1 MRGKSHPQHSQH
13 PKQFRGGEKK
23 VMKKSLSLLVAIA
36 MVFSM
41 FATVAAAATDTQ
53 SKYNELKEA
62 GVFRGTGD
70 GSAALEN
77 EMTRAEF
84 AGIIARLT
92 GVTSSGTAKFNDVPS
107 SHWASKDIAAVAEA
121 GYMEGTGNNNF
132 APSKNVTLQELIKV
146 AVTIVGLE
154 IDEDATVD
162 GKAGAWAQ
170 PYIAAAIAA
179 GLIQPLGDYTAN
191 ATRGDLVDVTY
202 EVYQV
207 LQNIAKVTGYEV
219 VSATKVVVSFSDGG
233 KVEVELDEPLK
244 LGKNTI
250 TVTYNDREYKVE
262 VEFEATAATAKQVGA
277 KTIEVAFNKAIDD
290 SKVKFAVKNGIISR
304 DVAKVAVSDDKKKA
318 VIELTTRLQNG
329 ESVVTIS
336 GIEAD
341 DIEAKFQAEDERVAQ
356 LKFKSDKLAL
366 KSLTDFT
373 EVKVGYQVLNQFG
386 EEATSFNTPNFFVS
400 KAGATATSSNGVLT
414 IVTPNTNPFYL
425 SESVMISGHINM
437 STYVVTFSETLTVG
451 QPATLDSIE
460 FKGVYHDDNKTLNTA
475 SKFDDFYVL
484 IEAKDQYGNKLDAA
498 SVQSSAIVSAS
509 NLTIFQIKGVVDNKG
524 PNKDQVA
531 IQLNAPVINPGF
543 DGTNTIR
550 IQSYSGKLFT
560 YDVEVSKAATV
571 TKIALSAPS
580 QVVASNDKSVKI
592 PFVAE
597 DQHGNRI
604 TKYSDLKGKI
614 ETLAPSAGGSFDLK
628 ENYATKEAYLEYT
641 LPQNLNNQYAIPV
654 FLSVRIANSS
664 EVASVQ
670 FNIEKAWVA
679 ESISGLKDINS
690 ELALNAEVS
699 IEPKH
704 VIVKDNY
711 GREKNLA
718 DLFPAYKVV
727 IAAVDGQFDTIVN
740 TTDLELTGA
749 TDKITFKANAKGG
762 ERVKVQLVNTV
773 DNKTVYSYEGFIFN
787 VVDNNAFESYEVEDL
802 PKISNKSA
810 NHAVELKVYGKRSNG
825 TKVLLPKNGAYSVT
839 ATDGLAVTADGK
851 ISAAGINDD
860 AINGTSIGE
869 LKAKVVVTIFANA
882 QTIEKE
888 VVVTDEPLRV
898 TTIELKDVK
907 DANDQTVLKAEDNVL
922 KGSAAIINNNLNL
935 IFNGLKIKDQ
945 FGVEMTL
952 TSANFNATFSDL
964 QDYDDDKTLAYTG
977 TNGSAANTMNIT
989 GVEVG
994 DTFLIVFTSQQTG
1007 ASISVKVVAE

>member
-1 MRGKSHPQHSQH
+1 MRKSHPQHSQH

-53 SKYNELKEA
+53 SKYNELKKA

-179 GLIQPLGDYTAN
+179 GLIQPLDDYTVN

-250 TVTYNDREYKVE
+250 TVTYNDREYEVV

-304 DVAKVAVSDDKKKA
+304 DVAKVTVSDDKKKA
-318 VIELTTRLQNG
+318 IVELTTRLQNG
-329 ESVVTIS
+329 DSVVTIS

-341 DIEAKFQAEDERVAQ
+341 DIEAKFQAEDERVTE
-356 LKFKSDKLAL
+356 LKFKSDKIAL
-366 KSLTDFT
+366 QSLTDFT
-373 EVKVGYQVLNQFG
+373 KAKVGFQVLNQFG
-386 EEATSFNTPNFFVS
+386 EETTLAYSPNFVVS
-400 KAGATATSSNGVLT
+400 KAGATASAANGVLT
-414 IVTPNTNPFYL
+414 VTATNTNPFYL
-425 SESVMISGHINM
+425 NEPVMITGYLSV
-437 STYVVTFSETLTVG
+437 STYVVTFSETLSVG
-451 QPATLDSIE
+451 QPSTIDSIE
-460 FKGVYHDDNKTLNTA
+460 FKGVYHDDNKQLNTS
-475 SKFDDFYVL
+475 SKFEDFYVL
-484 IEAKDQYGNKLDAA
+484 IEAKDQYGNKLKATDVQNGVLY
-498 SVQSSAIVSAS
+498 SVT
-509 NLTIFQIKGVVDNKG
+509 NPMIFQIKGIVDNKG

-531 IQLNAPVINPGF
+531 IQLADPVYALGY

-550 IQSYSGKLFT
+550 IQSYSGKTFT
-560 YDVEVSKAATV
+560 YDVQVPKAATV
-571 TKIALSAPS
+571 AKIALSAPN
-580 QVVASNDKSVKI
+580 QVVASNDDSVKI

-597 DQHGNRI
+597 DQNGNRI
-604 TKYSDLKGKI
+604 TKYSELKDKL
-614 ETLAPSAGGSFDLK
+614 EVLPSPLAGSTFALK
-628 ENYATKEAYLEYT
+628 EDYVTKEAYLELT
-641 LPQNLNNQYAIPV
+641 LPNNLNVQYALPV
-654 FLSVRIANSS
+654 YLSVRIKNTA

-670 FNIEKAWVA
+670 FNIEKAWTP
-679 ESISGLKDINS
+679 ESISGLKDVAS
-690 ELALNAEVS
+690 DLAVNATVS

-704 VIVKDNY
+704 VVVKDNY
-711 GREKNLA
+711 GRDKELKNL
-718 DLFPAYKVV
+718 FPNYKVV
-727 IAAVDGQFDTIVN
+727 IDPVDGVWDVIQP
-740 TTDLELTGA
+740 TTDTELTADG
-749 TDKITFKANAKGG
+749 DKITFEGKVKGS
-762 ERVKVQLVNTV
+762 ERVKVQLVNTA
-773 DNKTVYSYEGFIFN
+773 DNNKVVYSYEGFIFN
-787 VVDNNAFESYEVEDL
+787 VVDKSGIAEYTVEDV
-802 PKISNKSA
+802 PKMSNKA
-810 NHAVELKVYGKRSNG
+810 NREVELKVYGKRSNS
-825 TKVLLPKNGAYSVT
+825 TTVKLPLDEYSVT
-839 ATDGLAVTADGK
+839 ATNGLTYDPNTGKLSAVGVT
-851 ISAAGINDD
+851 
-860 AINGTSIGE
+860 NGFDNNGE
-869 LKAKVVVTIFANA
+869 LKAKVVVTIKATS

-888 VVVTDEPLRV
+888 VVVSKADLYPA
-898 TTIELKDVK
+898 TIELKDSG
-907 DANDQTVLKAEDNVL
+907 NL
-922 KGSAAIINNNLNL
+922 KGSNGVIKGPHGDVANLATV
-935 IFNGLKIKDQ
+935 FQALKIKDQ
-945 FGVEMTL
+945 FGFEMNA
-952 TSANFNATFSDL
+952 ANADEANAAATQFNATVSIS
-964 QDYDDDKTLAYTG
+964 DDDDANKSMVVNN
-977 TNGSAANTMNIT
+977 NGGAANTVTIT
-989 GVEVG
+989 GVEKG
-994 DTFLIVFTSQQTG
+994 DSYTVVFTSK
-1007 ASISVKVVAE
+1007 ASGVSITVKVVAES

>member
-1 MRGKSHPQHSQH
+1 
-13 PKQFRGGEKK
+13 
-23 VMKKSLSLLVAIA
+23 MKKSLSLLVAIA

-179 GLIQPLGDYTAN
+179 GLIQPLGDYTVN

-250 TVTYNDREYKVE
+250 TVTYNDREYEVV

-277 KTIEVAFNKAIDD
+277 KTIEVTFNKAIDD

-304 DVAKVAVSDDKKKA
+304 DVAKVTVSDDKKKA
-318 VIELTTRLQNG
+318 IVELTTRLQNG
-329 ESVVTIS
+329 DSVVTIS

-341 DIEAKFQAEDERVAQ
+341 DIEAKFQAEDERVTE
-356 LKFKSDKLAL
+356 LKFKSDKIAL
-366 KSLTDFT
+366 QSLTDFT
-373 EVKVGYQVLNQFG
+373 KAKVGFQVLNQFG
-386 EEATSFNTPNFFVS
+386 EETTLAYSPNFVVS
-400 KAGATATSSNGVLT
+400 KAGATASAANGVLT
-414 IVTPNTNPFYL
+414 VTATNTNPFYL
-425 SESVMISGHINM
+425 NEPVMITGYLSV
-437 STYVVTFSETLTVG
+437 STYVVTFSETLSVG
-451 QPATLDSIE
+451 QPSTIDSIE
-460 FKGVYHDDNKTLNTA
+460 FKGVYHDDNKQLNTS
-475 SKFDDFYVL
+475 SKFEDFYVL
-484 IEAKDQYGNKLDAA
+484 IEAKDQYGNKLKATDVQNGVLY
-498 SVQSSAIVSAS
+498 SVT
-509 NLTIFQIKGVVDNKG
+509 NPMIFQIKGIVDNKG

-531 IQLNAPVINPGF
+531 IQLADPVYALGY

-550 IQSYSGKLFT
+550 IQSYSGKTFT
-560 YDVEVSKAATV
+560 YDVQVPKAATV
-571 TKIALSAPS
+571 AKIALSAPN
-580 QVVASNDKSVKI
+580 QVVASNDDSVKI

-597 DQHGNRI
+597 DQNGNRI
-604 TKYSDLKGKI
+604 TKYSELKDKL
-614 ETLAPSAGGSFDLK
+614 EVLPSPLAGSTFALK
-628 ENYATKEAYLEYT
+628 EDYVTKEAYLELT
-641 LPQNLNNQYAIPV
+641 LPNNLNVQYALPV
-654 FLSVRIANSS
+654 YLSVRIKNTA

-670 FNIEKAWVA
+670 FNIEKAWTP
-679 ESISGLKDINS
+679 ESISGLKDVAS
-690 ELALNAEVS
+690 DLAVNATVS

-704 VIVKDNY
+704 VVVKDNY
-711 GREKNLA
+711 GRDKELKNL
-718 DLFPAYKVV
+718 FPNYKVV
-727 IAAVDGQFDTIVN
+727 IDPVDGVWDVIQP
-740 TTDLELTGA
+740 TTDTELTADG
-749 TDKITFKANAKGG
+749 DKITFEGKVKGS
-762 ERVKVQLVNTV
+762 ERVKVQLVNTA
-773 DNKTVYSYEGFIFN
+773 DNNKVVYSYEGFIFN
-787 VVDNNAFESYEVEDL
+787 VVDKSGIAEYTVEDV
-802 PKISNKSA
+802 PKMSNKA
-810 NHAVELKVYGKRSNG
+810 NREVELKVYGKRSNS
-825 TKVLLPKNGAYSVT
+825 TTVKLPLDEYSVT
-839 ATDGLAVTADGK
+839 ATNGLTYDPNTGKLSAVGVT
-851 ISAAGINDD
+851 
-860 AINGTSIGE
+860 NGFDNNGE
-869 LKAKVVVTIFANA
+869 LKAKVVVTIKATS

-888 VVVTDEPLRV
+888 VVVSKADLYPA
-898 TTIELKDVK
+898 TIELKDSG
-907 DANDQTVLKAEDNVL
+907 NL
-922 KGSAAIINNNLNL
+922 KGSNGVIKGPHGDVANLATV
-935 IFNGLKIKDQ
+935 FQALKIKDQ
-945 FGVEMTL
+945 FGFEMNA
-952 TSANFNATFSDL
+952 ANADEANAAATQFNATVSIS
-964 QDYDDDKTLAYTG
+964 DDDDANKSMVVNN
-977 TNGSAANTMNIT
+977 NGGAANTVTIT
-989 GVEVG
+989 GVEKG
-994 DTFLIVFTSQQTG
+994 DSYTVVFTSK
-1007 ASISVKVVAE
+1007 ASGVSITVKVVAES

>member
-1 MRGKSHPQHSQH
+1 MRKSHPQHSQH

-53 SKYNELKEA
+53 SKYNELKKA

-92 GVTSSGTAKFNDVPS
+92 GVTSSGTAKFNDVPG

-179 GLIQPLGDYTAN
+179 GLIQPLDDYTVN

-219 VSATKVVVSFSDGG
+219 VGATKVVVSFSDGG

-250 TVTYNDREYKVE
+250 TVTYNDREYEVV

-277 KTIEVAFNKAIDD
+277 KTIEVTFNKAIDD

-304 DVAKVAVSDDKKKA
+304 DVAKVTVSDDKKKA
-318 VIELTTRLQNG
+318 IVELTTRLQNG
-329 ESVVTIS
+329 DSVVTIS

-341 DIEAKFQAEDERVAQ
+341 DIEAKFQAEDERVTE
-356 LKFKSDKLAL
+356 LKFKSDKIAL
-366 KSLTDFT
+366 QSLTDFT
-373 EVKVGYQVLNQFG
+373 KAKVGFQVLNQFG
-386 EEATSFNTPNFFVS
+386 EETTLAYSPNFVVS
-400 KAGATATSSNGVLT
+400 KAGATASAANGVLT
-414 IVTPNTNPFYL
+414 VTATNTNPFYL
-425 SESVMISGHINM
+425 NEPVMITGYLSV
-437 STYVVTFSETLTVG
+437 STYVVTFSETLSVG
-451 QPATLDSIE
+451 QPSTIDSIE
-460 FKGVYHDDNKTLNTA
+460 FKGVYHDDNKQLNTS
-475 SKFDDFYVL
+475 SKFEDFYVL
-484 IEAKDQYGNKLDAA
+484 IEAKDQYGNKLKATDVQNGVLY
-498 SVQSSAIVSAS
+498 SVT
-509 NLTIFQIKGVVDNKG
+509 NPMIFQIKGIVDNKG

-531 IQLNAPVINPGF
+531 IQLADPVYALGY

-550 IQSYSGKLFT
+550 IQSYSGKTFT
-560 YDVEVSKAATV
+560 YDVQVPKAATV
-571 TKIALSAPS
+571 AKIALSAPN
-580 QVVASNDKSVKI
+580 QVVASNDDSVKI

-597 DQHGNRI
+597 DQNGNRI
-604 TKYSDLKGKI
+604 TKYSELKDKL
-614 ETLAPSAGGSFDLK
+614 EVLPSPLAGSTFALK
-628 ENYATKEAYLEYT
+628 EDYVTKEAYLELT
-641 LPQNLNNQYAIPV
+641 LPNNLNVQYALPV
-654 FLSVRIANSS
+654 YLSVRIKNTA

-670 FNIEKAWVA
+670 FNIEKAWTP
-679 ESISGLKDINS
+679 ESISGLKDVAS
-690 ELALNAEVS
+690 DLAVNATVS

-704 VIVKDNY
+704 VVVKDNY
-711 GREKNLA
+711 GRDKELKNL
-718 DLFPAYKVV
+718 FPNYKVV
-727 IAAVDGQFDTIVN
+727 IDPVDGVWDVIQP
-740 TTDLELTGA
+740 TTDTELTADG
-749 TDKITFKANAKGG
+749 DKITFEGKVKGS
-762 ERVKVQLVNTV
+762 ERVKVQLVNTA
-773 DNKTVYSYEGFIFN
+773 DNNKVVYSYEGFIFN
-787 VVDNNAFESYEVEDL
+787 VVDKSGIAEYTVEDV
-802 PKISNKSA
+802 PKMSNKA
-810 NHAVELKVYGKRSNG
+810 NREVELKVYGKRSNS
-825 TKVLLPKNGAYSVT
+825 TTVKLPLDEYSVT
-839 ATDGLAVTADGK
+839 ATNGLTYDPNTGKLSAVGVT
-851 ISAAGINDD
+851 
-860 AINGTSIGE
+860 NGFDNNGE
-869 LKAKVVVTIFANA
+869 LKAKVVVTIKATS

-888 VVVTDEPLRV
+888 VVVSKADLYPA
-898 TTIELKDVK
+898 TIELKDSG
-907 DANDQTVLKAEDNVL
+907 NL
-922 KGSAAIINNNLNL
+922 KGSNGVIKGPHGDVANLATV
-935 IFNGLKIKDQ
+935 FQALKIKDQ
-945 FGVEMTL
+945 FGFEMNA
-952 TSANFNATFSDL
+952 ANADEANAAATQFNATVSIS
-964 QDYDDDKTLAYTG
+964 DDDDANKSMVVNN
-977 TNGSAANTMNIT
+977 NGGAANTVTIT
-989 GVEVG
+989 GVEKG
-994 DTFLIVFTSQQTG
+994 DSYTVVFTSK
-1007 ASISVKVVAE
+1007 ASGVSITVKVVAES

>member
-1 MRGKSHPQHSQH
+1 
-13 PKQFRGGEKK
+13 
-23 VMKKSLSLLVAIA
+23 MKKSLSLLVAIA

-53 SKYNELKEA
+53 SKYNELKKA

-179 GLIQPLGDYTAN
+179 GLIQPLGDYTVN

-304 DVAKVAVSDDKKKA
+304 DVAKVTVSDDKKKA
-318 VIELTTRLQNG
+318 IVELTTRLQNG
-329 ESVVTIS
+329 DSVVTIS
-336 GIEAD
+336 GIEANN
-341 DIEAKFQAEDERVAQ
+341 IEAKFQAEDERVTQ

-366 KSLTDFT
+366 QSLTDFT
-373 EVKVGYQVLNQFG
+373 KAKVGFQVLNQFG
-386 EEATSFNTPNFFVS
+386 EETTLAYSPNFVVS
-400 KAGATATSSNGVLT
+400 KAGATASAANGVLT
-414 IVTPNTNPFYL
+414 VTATNTNPFYL
-425 SESVMISGHINM
+425 NEQVMITGYLSV
-437 STYVVTFSETLTVG
+437 STYVVTFSETLSVG
-451 QPATLDSIE
+451 QPSQIDSIE
-460 FKGVYHDDNKTLNTA
+460 FKGVYHDDNKQLNTS
-475 SKFDDFYVL
+475 SKFEDFYVL
-484 IEAKDQYGNKLDAA
+484 IEAKDQYGNKLKATDVQNGVLY
-498 SVQSSAIVSAS
+498 SVT
-509 NLTIFQIKGVVDNKG
+509 NPMIFQIKGIVDNKG

-531 IQLNAPVINPGF
+531 IQLADPVYALGY

-550 IQSYSGKLFT
+550 IQSYSGKTFT
-560 YDVEVSKAATV
+560 YDVQVPKAATV
-571 TKIALSAPS
+571 AKIALSAPN
-580 QVVASNDKSVKI
+580 QVVASNDDSVKI

-597 DQHGNRI
+597 DQNGNRI
-604 TKYSDLKGKI
+604 TKYSELKDKL
-614 ETLAPSAGGSFDLK
+614 EVLPSPLAGSTFALK
-628 ENYATKEAYLEYT
+628 EDYVTKEAYLELT
-641 LPQNLNNQYAIPV
+641 LPNNLNVQYALPV
-654 FLSVRIANSS
+654 YLSVRIKNSA

-670 FNIEKAWVA
+670 FNIEKAWTP
-679 ESISGLKDINS
+679 ESISGLKDVAS
-690 ELALNAEVS
+690 DLAVNATVS

-704 VIVKDNY
+704 VVVKDNY
-711 GREKNLA
+711 GRDKELK
-718 DLFPAYKVV
+718 DLFPNYKVV
-727 IAAVDGQFDTIVN
+727 IEPVDNTWDVIAVKADP
-740 TTDLELTGA
+740 TDALKSNNELTFDG
-749 TDKITFKANAKGG
+749 DKITFEGKVKGS
-762 ERVKVQLVNTV
+762 ERVKVQLVNTAE
-773 DNKTVYSYEGFIFN
+773 NKVVYSYEGFIFN
-787 VVDNNAFESYEVEDL
+787 VVDKSNIADYTVDDI
-802 PKISNKSA
+802 PKMSNKA
-810 NHAVELKVYGKRSNG
+810 NREVELKVYGKRSNS
-825 TKVLLPKNGAYSVT
+825 TTVQLPKDEYSVT
-839 ATDGLAVTADGK
+839 ATSGLTYDENTGK
-851 ISAAGINDD
+851 LSANGINGGFD
-860 AINGTSIGE
+860 NNGE
-869 LKAKVVVTIFANA
+869 LKAKVVVTIKATS

-888 VVVTDEPLRV
+888 VVISKADLVP
-898 TTIELKDVK
+898 TTIELKDSG
-907 DANDQTVLKAEDNVL
+907 NL
-922 KGSAAIINNNLNL
+922 KGSNGVIKGPQGDVANLATV
-935 IFNGLKIKDQ
+935 FQALKIKDQ
-945 FGVEMTL
+945 FGFEMNG
-952 TSANFNATFSDL
+952 ANPDEVNGAASQFNATVSITDE
-964 QDYDDDKTLAYTG
+964 DDANKSMVV
-977 TNGSAANTMNIT
+977 TNNGKSADTVTIA
-989 GVEVG
+989 GVEKG
-994 DTFLIVFTSQQTG
+994 DSYTVVFTSK
-1007 ASISVKVVAE
+1007 ASGVSITVKVVAES